1 MHFSF
6 ADVNQE
12 RLFPALAGAVYIFSE
27 ETMNLKDRKRQR
39 ENRRIKQREKLIDK
53 RNDCGVKDLTAY
65 NAVRQI
71 MTNGKANS
79 FIALV
84 RKHTDIRELNAEIIR
99 EFVERIEVFQA
110 ERVCG
115 KKVQKL
121 RIVWNCIGSFN
132 PPQPDGKGKTA

>member
-27 ETMNLKDRKRQR
+27 EAMNLKDRKRQR

-84 RKHTDIRELNAEIIR
+84 RKHTDIREQNAEIIR

>member
-1 MHFSF
+1 
-6 ADVNQE
+6 
-12 RLFPALAGAVYIFSE
+12 
-27 ETMNLKDRKRQR
+27 MNLKDRKRQR

>member
-27 ETMNLKDRKRQR
+27 DAMNLKDRKRQR
-39 ENRRIKQREKLIDK
+39 ENRRIKQREERIDK

-71 MTNGKANS
+71 MTNGKAN
-79 FIALV
+79 IVLARPPMKMAHGLP
-84 RKHTDIRELNAEIIR
+84 AP
-99 EFVERIEVFQA
+99 RI
-110 ERVCG
+110 
-115 KKVQKL
+115 
-121 RIVWNCIGSFN
+121 
-132 PPQPDGKGKTA
+132 